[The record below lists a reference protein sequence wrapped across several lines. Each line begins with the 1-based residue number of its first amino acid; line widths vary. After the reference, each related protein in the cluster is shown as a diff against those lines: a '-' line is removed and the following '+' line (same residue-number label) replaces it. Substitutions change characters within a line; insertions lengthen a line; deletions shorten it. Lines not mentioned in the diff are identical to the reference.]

1 MNVLR
6 TKSRRPRNQFGTGH
20 ATAEFAPA
28 MIVFFLVILFPLI
41 NLIMFA
47 AGYGTGYLCAK
58 QCASRA
64 STQNTFSEALA
75 VVQTESDTFVQ
86 SGFGKFAKLV
96 KNGGYNGS
104 GVDLSVVSVDI
115 NSGTVTNHSKNVP
128 LGSLATP
135 DTSTYEY
142 KVEATYDV
150 GPFMNLSNLPFIG
163 SVPGLGLP
171 ATLTFNTT
179 ASAEFPE
186 GLNQ

>member
-1 MNVLR
+1 MKLLKTKHR
-6 TKSRRPRNQFGTGH
+6 TVRNQYGTGH
-20 ATAEFAPA
+20 STAEFAPA

-64 STQNTFSEALA
+64 ATQNTFSEALN

-86 SGFGKFAKLV
+86 SGFGQFAKLV
-96 KNGGYNGS
+96 KKNGYNNS
-104 GVDLSVVSVDI
+104 GIDLSVVSVDI
-115 NSGTVTNHSKNVP
+115 NSGTVTDHPKNAP
-128 LGSLATP
+128 LVNAATP
-135 DTSTYEY
+135 DSSTYEY

-150 GPFMNLSNLPFIG
+150 GPFMNLGTLPWIG
-163 SVPGLGLP
+163 GVPGLGSP
-171 ATLTFNTT
+171 ATLTFTTT

-186 GLNQ
+186 GLDQ